1 MGSDKHWEVVGGAE
15 KGGILVRE
23 GAELKA
29 KELQPRL
36 GVGAVV
42 EQVGELQGE
51 RLCFRKLLQELE
63 SDKQGPLDLALS
75 ALAVDASSASG
86 RRAVTKLDACLLEAA
101 RDSPSELLLA
111 RGLLNWRLARF
122 ERAHADLQ
130 EAARTSAT
138 AAPAL
143 LALLL
148 CCSRFPDALVLCD
161 SLGEKDVHSLVEQW
175 RSEAEKL
182 SNLFFPCVREP
193 CSKPK
198 EIFEG
203 IRQTDMLFHAPDG
216 TVLGLRLLLQHDNGK
231 ARVDRPL
238 VLVFH
243 GEDENIDT
251 FCEEGNFEPWRAAKV
266 NLLIADFRGYGF
278 SSGTA
283 SHYNLRSD
291 GDLVCEA
298 LPKLLGEV
306 AWPWPGGLALYGQS
320 LGSRVACYLA
330 AVRNSAFSSLVL
342 ETGWCGSYAPGA
354 QPLPEPPQ
362 HTALA
367 TMGCNAAGDSRFGSR
382 ELHMAA
388 AAITRKARKLLAAP
402 FAGIGA
408 NMSATTAATT
418 TAHFCFMK
426 GNEDFIQGFDG
437 RVLILHGDVD
447 HVVPSA
453 HARRLHAAVSSAS
466 KRLVLAKGKRQDSLR
481 GSAEYAEALCAF
493 FNEVPPGHRG
503 SCFQACRLHPCVL
516 RDHAVTAFTAPE
528 SRSY

>member
-1 MGSDKHWEVVGGAE
+1 M
-15 KGGILVRE
+15 
-23 GAELKA
+23 
-29 KELQPRL
+29 
-36 GVGAVV
+36 
-42 EQVGELQGE
+42 
-51 RLCFRKLLQELE
+51 
-63 SDKQGPLDLALS
+63 DLALS

-143 LALLL
+143 LALL

-283 SHYNLRSD
+283 SHYNLSFGCPSVLQHFFFAWFLHLLTREAVCTGEAMATWFARLFRSS
-291 GDLVCEA
+291 LA
-298 LPKLLGEV
+298 K
-306 AWPWPGGLALYGQS
+306 WPG
-320 LGSRVACYLA
+320 LGPV
-330 AVRNSAFSSLVL
+330 
-342 ETGWCGSYAPGA
+342 P
-354 QPLPEPPQ
+354 
-362 HTALA
+362 
-367 TMGCNAAGDSRFGSR
+367 RFLKGRSTNTK
-382 ELHMAA
+382 L
-388 AAITRKARKLLAAP
+388 ITKTKT
-402 FAGIGA
+402 I
-408 NMSATTAATT
+408 
-418 TAHFCFMK
+418 
-426 GNEDFIQGFDG
+426 
-437 RVLILHGDVD
+437 
-447 HVVPSA
+447 
-453 HARRLHAAVSSAS
+453 
-466 KRLVLAKGKRQDSLR
+466 DSLH
-481 GSAEYAEALCAF
+481 E
-493 FNEVPPGHRG
+493 
-503 SCFQACRLHPCVL
+503 
-516 RDHAVTAFTAPE
+516 
-528 SRSY
+528 

>member
-29 KELQPRL
+29 RELQPRL

-42 EQVGELQGE
+42 EQVGELHGE
-51 RLCFRKLLQELE
+51 RLCYRKVSGPGPESGWVSIRVKDKQLLKELRDERENPE
-63 SDKQGPLDLALS
+63 SGKQGQGPLDLALA
-75 ALAVDASSASG
+75 ALAVDSSSASG
-86 RRAVTKLDACLLEAA
+86 HQAVAKLDACLEQAA
-101 RDSPSELLLA
+101 PDAPSELLLA

-130 EAARTSAT
+130 EAARTSTT

-148 CCSRFPDALVLCD
+148 CCSRFPDALALCD

-198 EIFEG
+198 EIFDG
-203 IRQTDMLFHAPDG
+203 IRQTDMLFHAADG
-216 TVLGLRLLLQHDNGK
+216 IVLGLRLLLQHDNGK
-231 ARVDRPL
+231 ARLDRPL

-243 GEDENIDT
+243 GEDENIDS

-278 SSGTA
+278 SSGTS
-283 SHYNLRSD
+283 SHYNLRTD
-291 GDLVCEA
+291 GDLICDA

-306 AWPWPGGLALYGQS
+306 AWPWPGGLALYGHS

-330 AVRNSAFSSLVL
+330 AMRNSAFPSLVL

-382 ELHMAA
+382 DLHMAA

-408 NMSATTAATT
+408 NMSATAAATNV
-418 TAHFCFMK
+418 AHFCFMK
-426 GNEDFIQGFDG
+426 GNEDLIQGFDG

-453 HARRLHAAVSSAS
+453 HARRLFAAVSSAS

-481 GSAEYAEALCAF
+481 GSTEYAEALYAF
-493 FNEVPPGHRG
+493 FNE
-503 SCFQACRLHPCVL
+503 A
-516 RDHAVTAFTAPE
+516 DKK
-528 SRSY
+528 